1 MYGEYFNS
9 NRRIPEEEYE
19 DIEPGTP
26 IVLSNPSWGAFRQFA
41 IFVNTE
47 TIVYQK
53 YIKLEDGRDAY
64 QIQVMSL
71 ENFTNYGENV
81 LFEYKPSFEYA
92 TDTVV
97 DNALSFVDDNIYL
110 GLRSVVGDDFVLE
123 CLLGT
128 EEFPYVLHSMNIGYH
143 LSEER
148 RKLVKYQHHAI
159 TIEGGY
165 VIHFASTDQ
174 SDKPVITLQKNAKL
188 HNPCL
193 VTHDNE
199 SLPSRLDARNR
210 AMLGLMGIVQFH
222 NYNLVTNNCEHF
234 ANWCKTGKHK
244 SKQVYKAIGST
255 AWLALS
261 LITKRPNALVAK
273 MIKDYLF

>member
-1 MYGEYFNS
+1 MYGDYFNS

-19 DIEPGTP
+19 DIESGTP

-41 IFVNTE
+41 IFVDTE
-47 TIVYQK
+47 TIVYQQ

-64 QIQVMSL
+64 QVQVMSL
-71 ENFTNYGENV
+71 ENFTNYGENI

-92 TDTVV
+92 TDNVV
-97 DNALSFVDDNIYL
+97 DNALSFVDGNIYL
-110 GLRSVVGDDFVLE
+110 GLRSFVGDDFVLE
-123 CLLGT
+123 CLVGT
-128 EEFPYVLHSMNIGYH
+128 EKFPYVLNSMNIGYH

-148 RKLVKYQHHAI
+148 RKLIKYQHHAI
-159 TIEGGY
+159 TIEGGW

-174 SDKPVITLQKNAKL
+174 SGKPVITMQKNANL
-188 HNPCL
+188 HNPHL

-199 SLPSRLDARNR
+199 SLLSRLDARNR
-210 AMLGLMGIVQFH
+210 AMLGLMGIVQFQ

-244 SKQVYKAIGST
+244 SRQVYKAIGTT

-261 LITKRPNALVAK
+261 LITKRPNALVTK

>member
-19 DIEPGTP
+19 NIEPGTP

-92 TDTVV
+92 TD
-97 DNALSFVDDNIYL
+97 
-110 GLRSVVGDDFVLE
+110 
-123 CLLGT
+123 
-128 EEFPYVLHSMNIGYH
+128 
-143 LSEER
+143 
-148 RKLVKYQHHAI
+148 Q
-159 TIEGGY
+159 
-165 VIHFASTDQ
+165 
-174 SDKPVITLQKNAKL
+174 
-188 HNPCL
+188 
-193 VTHDNE
+193 
-199 SLPSRLDARNR
+199 
-210 AMLGLMGIVQFH
+210 
-222 NYNLVTNNCEHF
+222 
-234 ANWCKTGKHK
+234 
-244 SKQVYKAIGST
+244 
-255 AWLALS
+255 
-261 LITKRPNALVAK
+261 
-273 MIKDYLF
+273 

>member
-19 DIEPGTP
+19 NIEPGTP

-123 CLLGT
+123 CLVGT

-143 LSEER
+143 CQRNDENWLNTSIMPLPL
-148 RKLVKYQHHAI
+148 K
-159 TIEGGY
+159 EGGLF
-165 VIHFASTDQ
+165 ILRQQT
-174 SDKPVITLQKNAKL
+174 K
-188 HNPCL
+188 
-193 VTHDNE
+193 
-199 SLPSRLDARNR
+199 
-210 AMLGLMGIVQFH
+210 
-222 NYNLVTNNCEHF
+222 VTNQSSP
-234 ANWCKTGKHK
+234 CKKR
-244 SKQVYKAIGST
+244 Q
-255 AWLALS
+255 
-261 LITKRPNALVAK
+261 IT
-273 MIKDYLF
+273 